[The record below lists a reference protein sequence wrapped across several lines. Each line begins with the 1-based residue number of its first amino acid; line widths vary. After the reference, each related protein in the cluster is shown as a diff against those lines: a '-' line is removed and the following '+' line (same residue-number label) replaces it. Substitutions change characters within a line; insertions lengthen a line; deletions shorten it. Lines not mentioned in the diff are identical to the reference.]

1 MGDTNRAY
9 DRFLGNGTNSDR
21 LQFFSDAVFAIAMTL
36 LVIDITV
43 PTIANGPSVTQA
55 QLDPKVWNALGAEFS
70 QFLAYALSFAVIA
83 SNWATHHRKFALI
96 RRFDG
101 RLMSLNLLLLFFI
114 AFLPFPTSLIS
125 EYGSSMPAVI
135 LYAGNVAILSLLQFS
150 LWSYAHRH
158 HFLDERVDLG
168 MYRYVRRNLLPV
180 PTVFLLSIPVGIAFG
195 AVWSLYSWI
204 LLVPINIIVGRYEP
218 RRRGKKRLPL

>member
-1 MGDTNRAY
+1 MGETNRAY
-9 DRFLGNGTNSDR
+9 DRFLSHGTDSDR

-55 QLDPKVWNALGAEFS
+55 QLDPKLWKALGGEFS
-70 QFLAYALSFAVIA
+70 QFLAYGLSFAVIA

-101 RLMSLNLLLLFFI
+101 RLVSMNLLLLFFI

-125 EYGSSMPAVI
+125 EYGSSMPAVV
-135 LYAGNVAILSLLQFS
+135 LYGSNVAILSLLQFG
-150 LWSYAHRH
+150 LWSYAYRQ
-158 HFLDERVDLG
+158 HFLDERVEIG
-168 MYRYVRRNLLPV
+168 MYRYVRRNLIPV
-180 PTVFLLSIPVGIAFG
+180 PTVFLLSIPVGLAFG

-204 LLVPINIIVGRYEP
+204 ALVPINMIVGGYEP
-218 RRRGKKRLPL
+218 RQPGKKSRSL